1 MKKLFN
7 RSGFSLIEMMA
18 ALVILVLLVVAMG
31 TGMTSGMRIYR
42 DATFEAD
49 SGSMSGILNTSLGDI
64 LRYSE
69 NIRIN
74 QGTAANPSAG
84 FVDSDGGYITK
95 ESVGFVFTNYEYG
108 IQNAYFHLSQGG
120 DEEGILQ
127 MKSLNNAREPELVN
141 TGAYPDLMITDF
153 EIIYV
158 PRGLN
163 SEGSPGRGGYFLIN
177 YVIASRS
184 DASKTR
190 EVETVVRLMNVS
202 T

>member
-18 ALVILVLLVVAMG
+18 TLVILVVLVVAMG
-31 TGMTSGMRIYR
+31 TGMTSGMKIYK

-49 SGSMSGILNTSLGDI
+49 SGSMSGIVNTSLGDI

-69 NIRIN
+69 NVRIN
-74 QGTAANPSAG
+74 EGTISNPSAG
-84 FVDSDGGYITK
+84 FVDSDGAFITR

-108 IQNAYFHLSQGG
+108 VQNAYFHLSQGG

-127 MKSLNNAREPELVN
+127 IRSLNNAREPELVN

-158 PRGLN
+158 PRGLD

-177 YVIASRS
+177 YVITSRS